1 MVLRNQDL
9 DIEHAHCYQ
18 SVINSMSS
26 LWVELYTHI
35 YIIYGPP
42 RWC

>member
-18 SVINSMSS
+18 SVINSMSY